1 LADKEWQMDVVQE
14 PGKDIINSANDL
26 LGHAL
31 QGAKANSRP
40 DLIRR
45 LRRAQHTLNEAG
57 PGESADAIRLAA
69 QDTLRALDSLE
80 VDLRTRREMLSDR
93 ARTARLR
100 AELDSVQ
107 ARADQLKL
115 VSRDWTHTMSYGFT
129 RVSSDAEFDLR
140 TRVRAL
146 VAEAELAVSTSE
158 PRKDRAQLDAVLR
171 AHLVTEADRCYQRVH
186 HGAREVAASVAARL
200 ALPTPHQV
208 PAMPVTSPSRL
219 VAEIPD
225 RYRPNPA
232 RPLPARLLTVMLPG
246 YSGIVITLLFSRLLG
261 VPVPAW
267 AIAVF
272 AVVAAI
278 GLGAAKA
285 SGERKRE
292 LDRRRAEVMK
302 GVRSAADEFQLVLGK
317 QIRDAVLALQHD
329 LRRATTASLN
339 ELGSA
344 IEKELDA
351 VQGQVKIAR
360 RAPAELAAIV
370 EDLESIA
377 GLRIQALE
385 LRGARLDEPGT
396 RPAPRKNLSVV
407 A

>member
-1 LADKEWQMDVVQE
+1 MNVVQE
-14 PGKDIINSANDL
+14 PGKDPISSANDL

-45 LRRAQHTLNEAG
+45 LRRAQHTLSEAA
-57 PGESADAIRLAA
+57 PGESATTIRLAA
-69 QDTLRALDSLE
+69 QDALRALDSLE
-80 VDLRTRREMLSDR
+80 VDLRTRRESLSDR

-100 AELDSVQ
+100 AELASVQ
-107 ARADQLKL
+107 ARADRLKL
-115 VSRDWTHTMSYGFT
+115 VSREWAHTMSYGFA

-146 VAEAELAVSTSE
+146 VAEAELAVYASD
-158 PRKDRAQLDAVLR
+158 PRKDRDQLDAVLR
-171 AHLVTEADRCYQRVH
+171 GHLVTEADLGYQRVH
-186 HGAREVAASVAARL
+186 HGARNVAASVAARL
-200 ALPTPHQV
+200 ELPASHPL
-208 PAMPVTSPSRL
+208 PAMPVSSPARL
-219 VAEIPD
+219 VAQLPD
-225 RYRPNPA
+225 RYRPNRE
-232 RPLPARLLTVMLPG
+232 RPLAARLLTVMLPG

-261 VPVPAW
+261 VPAPGWLIAVCAVVG
-267 AIAVF
+267 AIA
-272 AVVAAI
+272 
-278 GLGAAKA
+278 LSAAKA

-302 GVRSAADEFQLVLGK
+302 GIRSTADEFQLALAK

-344 IEKELDA
+344 IEKELDTL
-351 VQGQVKIAR
+351 QGQVKTAR
-360 RAPAELAAIV
+360 RAPAELAAIA

-377 GLRIQALE
+377 GLRNQALE

-396 RPAPRKNLSVV
+396 PPAPRKSLSVV